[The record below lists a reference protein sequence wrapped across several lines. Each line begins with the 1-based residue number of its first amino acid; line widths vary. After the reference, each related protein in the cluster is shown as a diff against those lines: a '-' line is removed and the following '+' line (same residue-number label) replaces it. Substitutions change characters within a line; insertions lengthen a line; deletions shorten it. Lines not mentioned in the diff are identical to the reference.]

1 MTVKVATDLSAI
13 YRERFSVFNSLHY
26 MNSCSQGALADT
38 VKESFTEYLNTM
50 EVHGSAWGDWAGYLE
65 KTRSAI
71 AEFFQV
77 PGKEMA
83 VTTSVSAAISAV
95 ASSLDFTGKRNKI
108 VLTENEF
115 PTAGQIWHAQSLRGA
130 QVVHAPKNP
139 DLTVDMSA
147 LINLIDEETAIVCV
161 AHVNFRNGVLTELE
175 PVIAAAHK
183 AGALVMIDA
192 YQSTGNVAIDL
203 ETLQPDFLVGGVLK
217 YLLGTPGVGFLY
229 AREETTKHL
238 IPTSTG
244 WFAAKDIFAMGIHSY
259 EPAIDAR
266 RFESGTPPIPSL
278 YPAVAGLKIIN
289 EIGIG
294 AIVDYVRPLHEEM
307 REGIEALGGI
317 AVTPKD
323 PHKHG
328 ALLAIA
334 SIDENAHVAALE
346 EHKVITSCRDGNVR
360 ISPHFYNNRED
371 VKAVIDAFSKTR
383 HYLRK

>member
-1 MTVKVATDLSAI
+1 MDVKVSTDLSAI
-13 YRERFSVFNSLHY
+13 YRDRFSVFSTLHY

-50 EVHGSAWGDWAGYLE
+50 EVHGSAWADWSGYLE
-65 KTRSAI
+65 KTRESLAT
-71 AEFFQV
+71 FFRV
-77 PGKEMA
+77 PSKEIA

-95 ASSLDFTGKRNKI
+95 ASALDFTQKRNKI
-108 VLTENEF
+108 VLTDNEF

-130 QVVHAPKNP
+130 KVVHAPKNP
-139 DLTVDMSA
+139 DLTVNMSE
-147 LINLIDEETAIVCV
+147 LISMIDEETAIVCV

-175 PVIAAAHK
+175 PVIEAAHK
-183 AGALVMIDA
+183 AGALIMIDA
-192 YQSTGNVAIDL
+192 YQSVGNVVIDL
-203 ETLQPDFLVGGVLK
+203 EKLRPDFLVGGVLK

-229 AREETTKHL
+229 AREATTKDL

-244 WFAAKDIFAMGIHSY
+244 WFAAKDIFAMGIHAY
-259 EPAIDAR
+259 DPALDAR

-278 YPAVAGLKIIN
+278 YPAVAGLKIVN
-289 EIGIG
+289 EIGIE
-294 AIVDYVRPLHEEM
+294 AIVDYVRPLHEEI

-323 PHKHG
+323 PLKHG

-334 SIDENAHVAALE
+334 STNENAHVAALE
-346 EHKVITSCRDGNVR
+346 ELSVITSCRDGNVR

-371 VKAVIDAFSKTR
+371 VAAVVDAFAKTSQ
-383 HYLRK
+383 YLRR